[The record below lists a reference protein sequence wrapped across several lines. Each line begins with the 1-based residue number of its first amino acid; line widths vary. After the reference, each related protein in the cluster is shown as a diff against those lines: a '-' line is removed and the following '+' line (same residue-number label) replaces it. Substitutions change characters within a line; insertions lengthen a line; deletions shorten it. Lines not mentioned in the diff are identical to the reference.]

1 MTLSKRTRLRLALVI
16 ATALLIAQFGAQA
29 HAYSHIHASS
39 VATEQLG
46 SHDRLCTQCLSF
58 APLLATA
65 GTPSHLFAIVSQGIA
80 AAPGVA
86 VASLITE
93 PAVPSFQSRAPPRP
107 R

>member
-1 MTLSKRTRLRLALVI
+1 MTLSNRTRLRLALVI

-29 HAYSHIHASS
+29 HAYSHVHASS
-39 VATEQLG
+39 AASEQLD
-46 SHDRLCTQCLSF
+46 SHDRLCTQCLAF

-65 GTPSHLFAIVSQGIA
+65 GAPSHLFAIVPQGIV

-93 PAVPSFQSRAPPRP
+93 PAVPSFRSRAPPRNH
-107 R
+107 